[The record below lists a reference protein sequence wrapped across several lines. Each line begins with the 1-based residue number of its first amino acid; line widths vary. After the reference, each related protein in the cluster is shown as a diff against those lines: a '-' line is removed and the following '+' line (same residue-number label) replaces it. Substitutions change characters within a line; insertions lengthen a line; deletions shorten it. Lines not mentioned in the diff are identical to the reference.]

1 MDNVK
6 NREYD
11 KPSLPPPY
19 FTNTMRFT
27 IFLLSTLFFLLAST
41 SASAQGEWKWAHYW
55 TGSGGDLN
63 NVFNK
68 ITNTAFDEDGN
79 MYVYGTMGG
88 NARLDGEML
97 MFSDNSTVITTS
109 EHSILLAKFD
119 TLGTMLWYKVIKCNS
134 DYWSFPKWMTVK
146 NDRIYI
152 TGITGMWGDY
162 DYWLY
167 YIDTLITKA
176 DVLSLQASERKPPY
190 KHSRWT
196 FFSQLD
202 LDGNRIEDHFVET
215 YTRQYYENG
224 NNIVRSVRPI
234 CTDEYANPTPMHID
248 NEGNTYLF
256 APFDYAGNE
265 EDPYTVVIDGDSSKM
280 YDLYLPGSSCGNS
293 SLQNAMLYKFTPNW
307 ELDFAKL
314 MVQNTEGIATSW
326 ELAHDSI
333 NPLYYVYPEWLSY
346 DEEDNMYFSG
356 FVTLGLSVFG
366 AHLHQYPVRIYF
378 DSLHYATISDQ
389 SGTRRVNFIIKY
401 NTDGDILWCN
411 QIYTKGHSDN
421 SEEFSR
427 GDLYGNCY
435 YNNALYLTGR
445 GCSVLDENLGI
456 FFDSTCTMRLHGP
469 QNISKTNVGF
479 FVRYDATSGNYINY
493 GVVPAIEG
501 NSSASPGPV
510 LAVINN
516 RVFALSLYKQFSY
529 DPAIIQWSTDGNFIS
544 HIPYSTGQSKLGA
557 VNANHNGTLLVD
569 LVAYS
574 PVTFS
579 SDVVANCDNPG
590 GSHAVFALYHNPEW
604 TTPFVPDD
612 SVGIEDYLD
621 RRERDIYIS
630 PNPTSGPTSVHGY
643 MYGYQSIELYD
654 LQGRKLA
661 DLVEAWQP
669 SNAST
674 MQPIPAFDLS
684 PYPAGTYLVK
694 INFERGVSVVRKV
707 VKR

>member
-1 MDNVK
+1 MRNVK
-6 NREYD
+6 ILFQLLVL
-11 KPSLPPPY
+11 SALFAVIFPP
-19 FTNTMRFT
+19 
-27 IFLLSTLFFLLAST
+27 
-41 SASAQGEWKWAHYW
+41 ASAQGEWKWAHYW

-68 ITNTAFDEDGN
+68 ITNTAFDEEGN
-79 MYVYGTMGG
+79 VYVYGTMGG

-445 GCSVLDENLGI
+445 GCSVLDENVGI
-456 FFDSTCTMRLHGP
+456 FFDSTCTIRLHGP

-544 HIPYSTGQSKLGA
+544 HIPYSTGQSELGA

-569 LVAYS
+569 LVAFS

-579 SDVVANCDNPG
+579 NNVVADCNTPG
-590 GSHAVFALYHNPEW
+590 GSHAVFALYQDP
-604 TTPFVPDD
+604 TFVEPY
-612 SVGIEDYLD
+612 VGIPNYGDDLSD
-621 RRERDIYIS
+621 LRIW
-630 PNPTSGPTSVHGY
+630 PNPANNSLNVVS
-643 MYGYQSIELYD
+643 D
-654 LQGRKLA
+654 N
-661 DLVEAWQP
+661 D
-669 SNAST
+669 
-674 MQPIPAFDLS
+674 PIDYITVMDLS
-684 PYPAGTYLVK
+684 GKILMRKNVGNNNTILDVSLLPAGTYLLETVGKGEISVK
-694 INFERGVSVVRKV
+694 KF
-707 VKR
+707 VKHNMY

>member
-1 MDNVK
+1 MRNVK
-6 NREYD
+6 ILFQLLVL
-11 KPSLPPPY
+11 SAL
-19 FTNTMRFT
+19 FAV
-27 IFLLSTLFFLLAST
+27 IFPTAT
-41 SASAQGEWKWAHYW
+41 AQGEWKWAHYW

-63 NVFNK
+63 NIFNN
-68 ITNTAFDEDGN
+68 ITNTAFDEEGN
-79 MYVYGTMGG
+79 VYVYGTMGG

-265 EDPYTVVIDGDSSKM
+265 EDPYTVIIDGDSSKM

-314 MVQNTEGIATSW
+314 MVQNTEGIAISW
-326 ELAHDSI
+326 EYGRDSI
-333 NPLYYVYPEWLSY
+333 NPIYYVYPEWLSY

-569 LVAYS
+569 LVAFS

-579 SDVVANCDNPG
+579 NNVVADCNNPG
-590 GSHAVFALYHNPEW
+590 GSHAVFALYQDP
-604 TTPFVPDD
+604 TFVEPY
-612 SVGIEDYLD
+612 VGIPNYGDDLSNL
-621 RRERDIYIS
+621 RIW
-630 PNPTSGPTSVHGY
+630 PNPANN
-643 MYGYQSIELYD
+643 SINVVSDNNLIDYITIMD
-654 LQGRKLA
+654 LNGKILMRKNVGNNIAILNVS
-661 DLVEAWQP
+661 LLPV
-669 SNAST
+669 
-674 MQPIPAFDLS
+674 
-684 PYPAGTYLVK
+684 GTYLLETVCKGEISVK
-694 INFERGVSVVRKV
+694 KF
-707 VKR
+707 VKQNMY